1 MKKLFRLGENIALG
15 MFVNSLYGLTNGN
28 FSWINVA
35 VMTTSIIGMGICLYF
50 GKGD

>member
-1 MKKLFRLGENIALG
+1 MKKFLRLGGNIALG

-35 VMTTSIIGMGICLYF
+35 IMATSILGMGICAYF
-50 GKGD
+50 EKGD